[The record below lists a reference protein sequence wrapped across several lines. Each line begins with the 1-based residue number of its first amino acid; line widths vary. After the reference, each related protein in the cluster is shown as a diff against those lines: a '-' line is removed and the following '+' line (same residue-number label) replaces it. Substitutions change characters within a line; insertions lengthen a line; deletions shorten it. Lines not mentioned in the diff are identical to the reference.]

1 MAESTRRTRP
11 VPTRSEPKRT
21 WPQSF
26 ENSSRGSESD
36 GETEPARAAG
46 AHPPSGTRESVDGT
60 VNDAYRLIDEYL
72 RQGQRMA
79 KSAWLPFQGNS
90 GDNHEPSNAPA
101 RLLRAMGD
109 MTMAWFEVVQQ
120 TAGGGQQRPGAG
132 PVGTAGPFAAG
143 KAPPP
148 GGAPP
153 ASAAPPPGA
162 APPASAAPPTQ
173 PKDAATS
180 VPFAAIKVTVQSSCP
195 VEVSVEVTAR
205 PSSHQLLATELRCP
219 SNDASPIAGVEV
231 EVSAIDAA
239 PTLRIIVPEGQP
251 RGMYSGLLLEQESH
265 RPCGIVSLSVL

>member
-21 WPQSF
+21 WPQGF
-26 ENSSRGSESD
+26 ENSSRGGESH
-36 GETEPARAAG
+36 GEPEPARAAG
-46 AHPPSGTRESVDGT
+46 APPPSGTRESVDGT
-60 VNDAYRLIDEYL
+60 VNNAYRLIDEYL

-120 TAGGGQQRPGAG
+120 TAGGGQQHPGAG

-148 GGAPP
+148 G
-153 ASAAPPPGA
+153 AAPPS
-162 APPASAAPPTQ
+162 SAAPPTQ
-173 PKDAATS
+173 PKDAASS
-180 VPFAAIKVTVQSSCP
+180 VPFASIKVTVQSSCP
-195 VEVSVEVTAR
+195 VEVSVEVTGR

-231 EVSAIDAA
+231 EISAIDAA

-251 RGMYSGLLLEQESH
+251 RGMYSGLLLERENH